1 MVTMIRLARDL
12 RPRPP
17 SVCGLQVTVEV
28 QKKDGGYVV
37 LTFILVGS
45 IAGVVLAVTIIYL
58 LKRHRRSREKLA
70 QLASTGDGNEASKD
84 YQVGVCP
91 PPSLSPSLCLPVC
104 GVVGVRSDRHTDGQT
119 HTHRQRERE
128 NVCLSVSVCLSV

>member
-1 MVTMIRLARDL
+1 MSKVDPHCA
-12 RPRPP
+12 
-17 SVCGLQVTVEV
+17 VVQVTVEV
-28 QKKDGGYVV
+28 KKKDGGYVV

-84 YQVGVCP
+84 YQVGL
-91 PPSLSPSLCLPVC
+91 SLTV
-104 GVVGVRSDRHTDGQT
+104 
-119 HTHRQRERE
+119 
-128 NVCLSVSVCLSV
+128 